1 MSKVATRLLTF
12 FIGLPIMLGLCFLS
26 YMNHIVL
33 AAIGVAACAIASC
46 EMYNM
51 LSNKVKLFNKV
62 LLVIFSSLLPAS
74 IYIFNL
80 FGIDVN
86 IVTWILCFEVIILM
100 GIECF
105 TAKTFEESAIRIS
118 ASTLLLFYC
127 GFMTSFILRLL
138 TIPPVT
144 EGLFN
149 HTTQFILLYFV
160 LVFMCD
166 SCAWFFGVL
175 LGKSTR
181 GIVAA
186 SPNKSLVGF
195 IGGIVGTIFFGCIM
209 KLIFSEA
216 LAGPWWKIILTS
228 GLTAVAAII
237 GDLVESVLK
246 RSCEVKDSGNI
257 IPGRGGLLDCMD
269 SLFLGA
275 PVLYICIHIL
285 YL

>member
-1 MSKVATRLLTF
+1 MSKVVTRLLTF
-12 FIGLPIMLGLCFLS
+12 FIGFPLMLGLCFFS
-26 YMNHIVL
+26 FANHLVL
-33 AAIGVAACAIASC
+33 ASLGVLCCAIASC

-51 LSNKVKLFNKV
+51 LSNKIKLFNKP

-74 IYIFNL
+74 IYIFYAL
-80 FGIDVN
+80 GIDVN
-86 IVTWILCFEVIILM
+86 IVSWILCFELIILM

-105 TAKTFEESAIRIS
+105 KSKTFEESALRIA

-127 GFMTSFILRLL
+127 GFMTSFILRLI

-149 HTTQFILLYFV
+149 HTTQFILLYFI

-175 LGKSTR
+175 FGKTSR
-181 GIVAA
+181 GVIAA
-186 SPNKSLVGF
+186 SPNKSVVGF
-195 IGGIVGTIFFGCIM
+195 IGGIVGTVFFGCM
-209 KLIFSEA
+209 AKLIFKEA
-216 LAGPWWKIILTS
+216 LAGPWWKIILIS
-228 GLTAVAAII
+228 FFTAVASII
-237 GDLVESVLK
+237 GDLIESVLK
-246 RSCEVKDSGNI
+246 RSCNVKDSGNI

-275 PVLYICIHIL
+275 PVLYIGIYFL